1 LSEKIFLTY
10 SNATALPYQGSVLGY
25 HVVLNYIDS
34 NGKHHTLQGV
44 PEQKFEHNIDKLRV
58 YLAEEYGSDG
68 TNNTDS
74 PFKRLRSPEES
85 RDDNVSLDRP
95 YTIVAEDDDLS
106 SRWALMKDFADE
118 VNSIG
123 YEYRPTSQNSNS
135 FAGGALQRGGFLGP
149 GNAFPER
156 FDHQLVFDPA
166 SGETHS
172 YRVPGFDMPLSNP
185 INTATP
191 MPFPLSALAPPLVPA
206 NSLAAPER
214 PASLDNHFG
223 NWGDAS
229 PTGDTDNP
237 PSPVLRELQKYKRP
251 ARVDAASPWA
261 QTAVRTSPQIRRI
274 SSAFRDITAENP
286 NQPVP
291 PTEPT
296 PLLGIFSG
304 KPMSL
309 TPLPPSVLGL
319 PDSSDKSDGGNW
331 FTRLAGTPSR
341 TPQRPA
347 QSPLDDL
354 LREIY
359 GDGTLPPWLFQRQ
372 SSGFD

>member
-1 LSEKIFLTY
+1 
-10 SNATALPYQGSVLGY
+10 
-25 HVVLNYIDS
+25 
-34 NGKHHTLQGV
+34 
-44 PEQKFEHNIDKLRV
+44 
-58 YLAEEYGSDG
+58 
-68 TNNTDS
+68 
-74 PFKRLRSPEES
+74 
-85 RDDNVSLDRP
+85 
-95 YTIVAEDDDLS
+95 
-106 SRWALMKDFADE
+106 MKDFADE

-261 QTAVRTSPQIRRI
+261 QTAVPTSLLAGMAPIAAGFRSGRLPSGAAASNLPSGASAFGDQLENTLRTISPDDNPMPQIRRI

-286 NQPVP
+286 NRPVP

-296 PLLGIFSG
+296 PLLG
-304 KPMSL
+304 
-309 TPLPPSVLGL
+309 
-319 PDSSDKSDGGNW
+319 N
-331 FTRLAGTPSR
+331 
-341 TPQRPA
+341 
-347 QSPLDDL
+347 
-354 LREIY
+354 
-359 GDGTLPPWLFQRQ
+359 
-372 SSGFD
+372 